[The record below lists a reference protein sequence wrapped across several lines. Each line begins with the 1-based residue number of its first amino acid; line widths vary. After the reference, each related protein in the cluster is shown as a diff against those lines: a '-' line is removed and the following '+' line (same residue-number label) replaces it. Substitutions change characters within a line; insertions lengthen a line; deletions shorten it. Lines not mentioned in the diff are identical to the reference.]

1 MKKKQKSKTIFRVL
15 LMLGIGMGILAG
27 VNHGLKIKAD
37 LDRLKTQEYD
47 AVFFAMFSTQN
58 YEEEDWMYFR
68 EMQVVKTDYEI
79 PNTGILEKYI
89 TTATQYADTI
99 KTAYLGVDPT
109 KVKSDE
115 LVLLLQEHPQVF
127 FEIILAYPDMEYW
140 TRLGQ
145 GRYEKV
151 LEDYK
156 TLSKDLVLL
165 ENVRVHL
172 MSGEAWLICNPL
184 NYVEGVVMNEEVS
197 EFLMCNMDVR
207 HPYYLTQDN
216 IQMRLDAMQS
226 VIDEQRARATQYPDA
241 EKVEIVFLGDSIIG
255 NFTNSMSV
263 PKVVSGLSGATVYNC
278 GYSGRGAALHY
289 GTEIAFP
296 QVVDALLAKDVSSLP
311 PETLL
316 RSGVQDFLER
326 EPSDKQLMFVINY
339 GLNDYFYGAPLETE
353 DAYDITSYSGAL
365 RSGIEKLKNAYPQ
378 AQILIMTPNFT
389 TYFHNGQDINGEQ
402 AGDLEDYVNVV
413 LEIASEQQIDVLDN
427 YRELPITA
435 ENSLEYQ
442 DDGCHLNER
451 GRFLVGSRIAQ
462 KIRVA
467 HDK

>member
-1 MKKKQKSKTIFRVL
+1 MKKRQKQKAIFMVTL
-15 LMLGIGMGILAG
+15 ILGFGILMFVG
-27 VNHGLKIKAD
+27 VNHGLRIKAD
-37 LDRLKTQEYD
+37 LDRLRTEEYD

-58 YEEEDWMYFR
+58 YDEEDWMYFR
-68 EMQVVKTDYEI
+68 EMNVVKTSYEI
-79 PNTGILEKYI
+79 PNTRVMEKYI

-99 KTAYLGVDPT
+99 NTAYLGVDPT

-115 LVLLLQEHPQVF
+115 LVSLLQENPDIF
-127 FEIILAYPDMEYW
+127 FEIILAYPDIEYW
-140 TRLGQ
+140 TKLGE

-151 LEDYK
+151 LRDYRI
-156 TLSKDLVLL
+156 LSQELVLL

-172 MSGEAWLICNPL
+172 MSGEEWLICNPL
-184 NYVEGVVMNEEVS
+184 NYVDGVIMNEEVS

-216 IQMRLDAMQS
+216 IQKRLDAMQYS
-226 VIDEQRARATQYPDA
+226 IDELRGHAIEYPDA
-241 EKVEIVFLGDSIIG
+241 ANVEIVFFGDSIIG
-255 NFTNSMSV
+255 NFTNSLSV

-296 QVVDALLAKDVSSLP
+296 QVVDALLEEDVSCLP
-311 PETLL
+311 QETLL
-316 RSGVQDFLER
+316 RSGIQEFLER

-339 GLNDYFYGAPLETE
+339 GLNDYFYGAPLKAE

-365 RSGIEKLKNAYPQ
+365 RSGIEKLKTAYPQ

-389 TYFHNGQDINGEQ
+389 TYFHNGQDINGQQ
-402 AGDLEDYVNVV
+402 AGVLEDYADVV
-413 LEIASEQQIDVLDN
+413 LEIAKEQQIDVLDN
-427 YRELPITA
+427 FRELPITA

-462 KIRVA
+462 KIRVENEE
-467 HDK
+467 